1 MIFKS
6 LNAPVVFSIDNIP
19 DLGVG
24 TVQFHVC
31 QLSRSHRASVI
42 TCRLFAVIKQKYRI
56 LFVDSK

>member
-1 MIFKS
+1 MILSNKLFIYPLNSSVLVATKLIVISTMIFKS

-31 QLSRSHRASVI
+31 QLS
-42 TCRLFAVIKQKYRI
+42 
-56 LFVDSK
+56 